1 MNGLRRI
8 NLEQAINVRDLG
20 GYPTPDGCTPYG
32 RFIRADNMYG
42 LTEAD
47 LETLY
52 QAGVRTVIDL
62 RTPGERERQPGSFEN
77 WRDVRVVPCSL
88 LGESLDSFTGFMR
101 SLGENYS
108 EMIVRDRD
116 HYRDLF
122 EIILSENQRGGILFH
137 CTAGKDRTGV
147 TAALLLGLAGNVAVA
162 AYGVVANFALVATA
176 IFNGVA
182 QGAQPLVS
190 RCYGHSDR
198 AGARKLLILGSCTAL
213 ALAAV
218 LYAVVFGMTDT
229 LVGWFNSENS
239 AQMARF
245 AHNGMRL
252 YFVGYFF
259 AGFNIVAAGYLSA
272 TNRPV
277 EASVTSICRGVAA
290 IVVCSLVMSALF
302 GMNGVWA
309 AFPAAELLTALLTLF
324 LLLRKKKQTV

>member
-32 RFIRADNMYG
+32 RFIRADNMVG

-47 LETLY
+47 LEALY

-77 WRDVRVVPCSL
+77 WRDVRVAPCSL

-147 TAALLLGLAGNVAVA
+147 TAALLLGLAGCEDA
-162 AYGVVANFALVATA
+162 
-176 IFNGVA
+176 
-182 QGAQPLVS
+182 
-190 RCYGHSDR
+190 D
-198 AGARKLLILGSCTAL
+198 
-213 ALAAV
+213 
-218 LYAVVFGMTDT
+218 
-229 LVGWFNSENS
+229 
-239 AQMARF
+239 
-245 AHNGMRL
+245 
-252 YFVGYFF
+252 
-259 AGFNIVAAGYLSA
+259 IVADYALTDIYL
-272 TNRPV
+272 RG
-277 EASVTSICRGVAA
+277 SVKSFAQIG
-290 IVVCSLVMSALF
+290 LQ
-302 GMNGVWA
+302 
-309 AFPAAELLTALLTLF
+309 TLA
-324 LLLRKKKQTV
+324 

>member
-32 RFIRADNMYG
+32 RFIRADNMVG

-88 LGESLDSFTGFMR
+88 LGESLDCFTGFMR

-147 TAALLLGLAGNVAVA
+147 TAALLLGLAGCEDA
-162 AYGVVANFALVATA
+162 
-176 IFNGVA
+176 
-182 QGAQPLVS
+182 
-190 RCYGHSDR
+190 D
-198 AGARKLLILGSCTAL
+198 
-213 ALAAV
+213 
-218 LYAVVFGMTDT
+218 
-229 LVGWFNSENS
+229 
-239 AQMARF
+239 
-245 AHNGMRL
+245 
-252 YFVGYFF
+252 
-259 AGFNIVAAGYLSA
+259 IVADYAL
-272 TNRPV
+272 TDI
-277 EASVTSICRGVAA
+277 SVSYTH
-290 IVVCSLVMSALF
+290 
-302 GMNGVWA
+302 
-309 AFPAAELLTALLTLF
+309 LTLPTT
-324 LLLRKKKQTV
+324 LSV

>member
-147 TAALLLGLAGNVAVA
+147 TAALLLGL
-162 AYGVVANFALVATA
+162 FLMT
-176 IFNGVA
+176 
-182 QGAQPLVS
+182 
-190 RCYGHSDR
+190 
-198 AGARKLLILGSCTAL
+198 
-213 ALAAV
+213 V
-218 LYAVVFGMTDT
+218 LCG
-229 LVGWFNSENS
+229 L
-239 AQMARF
+239 R
-245 AHNGMRL
+245 
-252 YFVGYFF
+252 
-259 AGFNIVAAGYLSA
+259 
-272 TNRPV
+272 
-277 EASVTSICRGVAA
+277 
-290 IVVCSLVMSALF
+290 
-302 GMNGVWA
+302 
-309 AFPAAELLTALLTLF
+309 
-324 LLLRKKKQTV
+324 LRKGRPHGT

>member
-32 RFIRADNMYG
+32 RFIRADNMVG

-137 CTAGKDRTGV
+137 CMPSSAFLFTASSSISEIISSLRFVIWHFSTVDFF
-147 TAALLLGLAGNVAVA
+147 LS
-162 AYGVVANFALVATA
+162 
-176 IFNGVA
+176 
-182 QGAQPLVS
+182 PLHRGQS
-190 RCYGHSDR
+190 
-198 AGARKLLILGSCTAL
+198 
-213 ALAAV
+213 
-218 LYAVVFGMTDT
+218 LY
-229 LVGWFNSENS
+229 
-239 AQMARF
+239 
-245 AHNGMRL
+245 
-252 YFVGYFF
+252 
-259 AGFNIVAAGYLSA
+259 
-272 TNRPV
+272 
-277 EASVTSICRGVAA
+277 C
-290 IVVCSLVMSALF
+290 
-302 GMNGVWA
+302 
-309 AFPAAELLTALLTLF
+309 
-324 LLLRKKKQTV
+324 

>member
-1 MNGLRRI
+1 M
-8 NLEQAINVRDLG
+8 
-20 GYPTPDGCTPYG
+20 
-32 RFIRADNMYG
+32 
-42 LTEAD
+42 
-47 LETLY
+47 
-52 QAGVRTVIDL
+52 
-62 RTPGERERQPGSFEN
+62 
-77 WRDVRVVPCSL
+77 
-88 LGESLDSFTGFMR
+88 
-101 SLGENYS
+101 
-108 EMIVRDRD
+108 
-116 HYRDLF
+116 
-122 EIILSENQRGGILFH
+122 
-137 CTAGKDRTGV
+137 
-147 TAALLLGLAGNVAVA
+147 
-162 AYGVVANFALVATA
+162 
-176 IFNGVA
+176 A

-213 ALAAV
+213 VLAAA

-239 AQMARF
+239 VQMARF

-309 AFPAAELLTALLTLF
+309 AFPASELLTALLTLF
-324 LLLRKKKQTV
+324 LLRRKKAETA